1 MRLLLKLGWM
11 AYLIAGWMLFDW
23 RVGVLVTGASFLV
36 RLYYR
41 LDDGVEESEE
51 A

>member
-1 MRLLLKLGWM
+1 MRFLLKLGWL

-36 RLYYR
+36 RLYYQ
-41 LDDGVEESEE
+41 LDKGDEQC
-51 A
+51 